1 MRKLSLW
8 TIGLCLTALSS
19 LTFIGCDSVEQI
31 QSPKPIEIGSDV
43 CQYLWQQAFE
53 REMKKVTV
61 SPSYGLIFE
70 PLIDFPSFEQCHY
83 EITLEG
89 HYRIW
94 GHYSIGHFK
103 TMFIYEI
110 TLPERPLFGP
120 PTITPKKEKIYLAQ
134 PIWEDTV

>member
-1 MRKLSLW
+1 MRKRSLW
-8 TIGLCLTALSS
+8 AIGLCLTALNS
-19 LTFIGCDSVEQI
+19 LIFIGCNSVEQV

-43 CQYLWQQAFE
+43 RQYLWQEALQ
-53 REMKKVTV
+53 RETDKFTSVFNND
-61 SPSYGLIFE
+61 LIFE
-70 PLIDFPSFEQCHY
+70 FPLDFPSLEQCYY

-110 TLPERPLFGP
+110 TLPERPLLGP
-120 PTITPKKEKIYLAQ
+120 PTITPEKERIYLAQ